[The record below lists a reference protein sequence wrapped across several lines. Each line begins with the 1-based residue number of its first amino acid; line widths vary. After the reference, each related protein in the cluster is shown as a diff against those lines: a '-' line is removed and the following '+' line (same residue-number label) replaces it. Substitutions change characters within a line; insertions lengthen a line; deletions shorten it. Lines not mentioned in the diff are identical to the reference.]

1 MTWMTDN
8 IVAVVNG
15 GHFDQPW
22 LQAMLAIMLL
32 ISIAWIA
39 NWVAKRLVLTLV
51 VKLLEHRPFALEAQ
65 HLGSIVARLSNI
77 VPALII
83 QLGVESVPHLPGW
96 IALFIRSLCAAFII
110 LTIAIALSGGLGLMN
125 DLYQRRPDAANRPI
139 KGYVQVGKL
148 IIYAAATILGIAAL
162 MNQSPLLLLSGLGAM
177 AAVLM
182 LVFKDT
188 ILSLVASV
196 QIGSNDMVRVG
207 DWIEMPQLD
216 ANGDVIDIALH
227 TVKIQNFDKTI
238 TTIPTYRLI
247 TESFRNWRGMQES
260 GGRRIMRSLAIDQNS
275 IRFLDGQELADLSR
289 FGLLRDHLDA
299 KRDEVDRWNRE
310 HAHDQILDSRRLT
323 NIGSFRAY
331 ILAYLKARPDIA
343 ADKTLLVRQLAPTE
357 DGLPLEI
364 YAFASTVIWAQYED
378 IQADIFDH
386 LVAIMPEFGLRLF
399 QRPAGSDLQRATDR
413 QPSQDVG
420 IDRVPGISRS
430 MRA

>member
-1 MTWMTDN
+1 
-8 IVAVVNG
+8 
-15 GHFDQPW
+15 
-22 LQAMLAIMLL
+22 
-32 ISIAWIA
+32 
-39 NWVAKRLVLTLV
+39 
-51 VKLLEHRPFALEAQ
+51 
-65 HLGSIVARLSNI
+65 
-77 VPALII
+77 
-83 QLGVESVPHLPGW
+83 
-96 IALFIRSLCAAFII
+96 
-110 LTIAIALSGGLGLMN
+110 
-125 DLYQRRPDAANRPI
+125 
-139 KGYVQVGKL
+139 
-148 IIYAAATILGIAAL
+148 
-162 MNQSPLLLLSGLGAM
+162 
-177 AAVLM
+177 
-182 LVFKDT
+182 
-188 ILSLVASV
+188 
-196 QIGSNDMVRVG
+196 
-207 DWIEMPQLD
+207 
-216 ANGDVIDIALH
+216 
-227 TVKIQNFDKTI
+227 
-238 TTIPTYRLI
+238 
-247 TESFRNWRGMQES
+247 
-260 GGRRIMRSLAIDQNS
+260 MRSLAIDQNS
-275 IRFLDGQELADLSR
+275 IRFLDGRELADLSR
-289 FGLLRDHLDA
+289 FGLLRDHLEA